1 MPRVPSQRSILPST
15 PYDNKLDRESINP
28 RFQAYEKFI
37 SGMYLGEITRNLMLS
52 LIDASPPVL
61 FRGSSTSSLNT
72 HYGFDTALM
81 SDIENATSIEEV
93 RQVLVDSAGFT
104 PDVISNV
111 DAEIAVWACHIVAK
125 RAAKLS
131 ACAVAAV
138 LIQTGT
144 ATFGGGNSN
153 SDTSKIAVGVDG
165 RQEGIERL

>member
-1 MPRVPSQRSILPST
+1 VPFLQRSVLPST

-28 RFQAYEKFI
+28 RYQAYEKFI

-61 FRGSSTSSLNT
+61 FRGESTSSLNA

-81 SDIENATSIEEV
+81 SEIESATSVDEV
-93 RQVLVDSAGFT
+93 RKVLVDKVGFA
-104 PDVISNV
+104 PEAVSDA
-111 DAEIAVWACHIVAK
+111 DAEITLWACHIVAK

-138 LIQTGT
+138 LIQTGN
-144 ATFGGGNSN
+144 ATLDESSN
-153 SDTSKIAVGVDG
+153 SSESSKIAVGVDG
-165 RQEGIERL
+165 R